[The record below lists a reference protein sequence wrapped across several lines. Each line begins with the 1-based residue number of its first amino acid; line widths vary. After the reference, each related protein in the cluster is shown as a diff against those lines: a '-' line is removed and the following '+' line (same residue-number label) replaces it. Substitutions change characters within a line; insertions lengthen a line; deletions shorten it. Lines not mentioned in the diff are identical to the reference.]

1 MELRLKTLLEQA
13 QFSKYKGKGYDA
25 AEVDDF
31 LDRATAMAAKV
42 ETQLTESM
50 GRGGSGG
57 APGPTNAEVQAEVN
71 RRVEARLAE
80 LRDSGEQAGG
90 PVAAPDTAAAER
102 AAEEAAEQAHRTL
115 LLAQRTADS
124 AVREAREEAEKL
136 LGDARERST
145 SAIAEAEA
153 HGARLRADGQEEARR
168 ERQEARRQL
177 GEEIHQLEGVRESLR
192 SDVEVLERHVE
203 DQRSRLGSSIA
214 ELQRLVDDPATF
226 RLAPTPD
233 LIDPD
238 VPELPR
244 DDSTPEP
251 GPVAGEEGGGNDG
264 TSDSG
269 SADPTPAS
277 SQGPGVDTGSA
288 EGSGDGAGG
297 GGGRSGGSADA
308 NDRVVLPGGSE
319 AASGSGQPG
328 SAVPR
333 ADLRSDTS
341 ELSRAEGSLLTATPS
356 AGVLISDVDHQIPGR
371 EERFDSGPPTSPT
384 PAVDLD
390 LAAAEADPSS
400 SDDAF
405 LAELR
410 KAMTDG
416 QPLGPRPIDPAD
428 QAAMFGQDRASR
440 RFGRRR

>member
-50 GRGGSGG
+50 GHTGSGG

-80 LRDSGEQAGG
+80 LRDSGEQADG

-145 SAIAEAEA
+145 TAIAEADA
-153 HGARLRADGQEEARR
+153 HGARLRADGQAEALR

-177 GEEIHQLEGVRESLR
+177 GEEIHQLEAVREALR
-192 SDVEVLERHVE
+192 SDVEVLERHVAE
-203 DQRSRLGSSIA
+203 QRGRLGSSIA
-214 ELQRLVDDPATF
+214 ELQRLVDDPASF

-251 GPVAGEEGGGNDG
+251 EPVAGEDRGDSDV
-264 TSDSG
+264 TSKSG
-269 SADPTPAS
+269 ADDPTPAPD
-277 SQGPGVDTGSA
+277 QAPAGVTGPTGRS
-288 EGSGDGAGG
+288 DDAGE
-297 GGGRSGGSADA
+297 GRSGGSVDPT
-308 NDRVVLPGGSE
+308 DRAGLPNGGQ
-319 AASGSGQPG
+319 APSGSGQPG
-328 SAVPR
+328 SGGPR
-333 ADLRSDTS
+333 AFLRGGTA
-341 ELSRAEGSLLTATPS
+341 EQFRAEGSLLTANPS
-356 AGVLISDVDHQIPGR
+356 AGVLISDVDHQIPGQ
-371 EERFDSGPPTSPT
+371 EERFDSGPLTSPT
-384 PAVDLD
+384 PVVDLD
-390 LAAAEADPSS
+390 LAAAEADPSP

-410 KAMTDG
+410 KAMADE

-428 QAAMFGQDRASR
+428 QAAMFGEDRPSR